1 MFYVYLSFLSLPS
14 FVRDYCYTEIGMFFL
29 CIFSYFCYTQM
40 SQYVWYDIILY
51 VHNCTQMASHT
62 IFLFYYIFTYYSV
75 FIHSATL
82 ETFRLF
88 PVFPGMNYLVHIYLN
103 VGVSL
108 EDLSRCG
115 ITEFQELYI
124 FTLIRD
130 GQVSSLND
138 CSEDI
143 PPNTVWAFLIFHTS
157 QTG

>member
-1 MFYVYLSFLSLPS
+1 MSTSASFPSPRLSEIIAILKLVCS
-14 FVRDYCYTEIGMFFL
+14 FCAFFHTFAIHK
-29 CIFSYFCYTQM
+29 CPNM
-40 SQYVWYDIILY
+40 YDMILFLY

-124 FTLIRD
+124 FTLTRD

-143 PPNTVWAFLIFHTS
+143 PPNTV
-157 QTG
+157 